1 MPTSTTSSRLRLLL
15 DQPCTHYN
23 RVVGFLPL
31 HEWEP
36 FLSLLQDQCF
46 AAFLR
51 RGISSGFRLG
61 FNPASILTA
70 SKSNSP
76 SATSLSSKVN
86 DYLRDE
92 VETGN
97 LGNVA
102 DSSSTHI
109 NPIGFIPKKNKPGKY
124 KLLVNLSAPEGASVN
139 DGISSVASSLS
150 LHLRK
155 GGCPH
160 DPSRGLPSQDQPKGC
175 LQEGPSPPRRP
186 IPTRHLPEGPD
197 TLRQG
202 PSFRSEICPPPKKKK
217 NLMLLLMPWHGPC
230 FAWVSQILSI
240 TWTISSSGHPT
251 T

>member
-1 MPTSTTSSRLRLLL
+1 MYDSLLSPAVAANLSPGSYAYLDNLLSLEATSR
-15 DQPCTHYN
+15 PATHYN

-36 FLSLLQDQCF
+36 FLSLLQDQRF
-46 AAFLR
+46 TAFLR

-61 FNPASILTA
+61 FNPASTLTA

-97 LGNVA
+97 LGRVA

-124 KLLVNLSAPEGASVN
+124 RLIVNLSAPEGASVN

-150 LHLRK
+150 LHHCK

-160 DPSRGLPSQDQPKGC
+160 DPSRGLPSQD
-175 LQEGPSPPRRP
+175 
-186 IPTRHLPEGPD
+186 
-197 TLRQG
+197 
-202 PSFRSEICPPPKKKK
+202 
-217 NLMLLLMPWHGPC
+217 
-230 FAWVSQILSI
+230 
-240 TWTISSSGHPT
+240 
-251 T
+251 